1 VHVKSNLIYQFT
13 YGLNDT
19 LKKKEKVFQEAIQGN
34 NKDFEYGTLPSL
46 MKLKALQ
53 EKESMAA
60 QENRQ
65 KKMNI
70 TSERDGSETLPD
82 EEVEE
87 KQESAKQINE
97 LIIERS
103 KEASLVITN
112 LPPILKGQSSHEYL
126 KFCTLMTEGIQ
137 RLLFIQNSSKEVL
150 T

>member
-1 VHVKSNLIYQFT
+1 VHVKSNLIDQFT

-19 LKKKEKVFQEAIQGN
+19 LKKKEKVFKEAIQGN

-70 TSERDGSETLPD
+70 TCERDGSETLPD

-87 KQESAKQINE
+87 KQESAKQIN
-97 LIIERS
+97 
-103 KEASLVITN
+103 
-112 LPPILKGQSSHEYL
+112 
-126 KFCTLMTEGIQ
+126 
-137 RLLFIQNSSKEVL
+137 
-150 T
+150 